1 MSNNWVGEIRRSLMG
16 CGILVLFCL
25 GLWLASTPSVHAQQD
40 KGVKQF
46 EKGQDRKAVDKTDAA
61 KEDGPSAWQIA
72 GIVGLVIVII
82 AGVIILVVFF
92 KFIGLFVQCWLT
104 GSQVSI
110 LDLLWMKL
118 RNVDYAMIVRQKIAL
133 VQANV
138 KISTRELEAHYL
150 SRGNVPKTA
159 AAVIAAH
166 KASIDL
172 PWKTA
177 AAIDLAGRDVLDA
190 VKTSVNPKVID
201 CPDPVKGR
209 QTLDGVCKNGIQ
221 LKARARV
228 TVRTKLERLVG
239 GATEETI
246 IARVGEGI
254 VKAIGSA
261 EHHTD
266 VLANPNLISQAVLKN
281 SLDSQTAFEIVS
293 IDVAE
298 IDVGDNIGANL
309 QANQA
314 AADLRVAQAQA
325 EKRRALAVALE
336 QEMRAKVEENRA
348 HVIEAEAQI
357 PLAIS
362 QAFRDGRLGV
372 MDYYNLRNLQ
382 ADTDMRHSIA
392 GVGSGSNAGNVNAGG
407 ERQS

>member
-1 MSNNWVGEIRRSLMG
+1 MSAVIFRDFPRRLAPG
-16 CGILVLFCL
+16 LFAAL
-25 GLWLASTPSVHAQQD
+25 FLSWFLAIAGPVYAQVQGQRQQAPVQ
-40 KGVKQF
+40 KQVK
-46 EKGQDRKAVDKTDAA
+46 ETDGSNASS
-61 KEDGPSAWQIA
+61 DISPWYIA
-72 GIVGLVIVII
+72 GIVALAILVLVGVIVLVI
-82 AGVIILVVFF
+82 FF

-104 GSQVSI
+104 GAQVSI

-118 RNVDYAMIVRQKIAL
+118 RNVDYGMIVRQKIAL

-138 KISTRELEAHYL
+138 KIATQELEAHYL

-392 GVGSGSNAGNVNAGG
+392 GVSGGASAGNMTSG